1 MNQTQSGIAEVA
13 IFSAM
18 PDQDFVQIVLQ
29 TLVSGG
35 SLDASTADDLFE
47 RLLSGGLDDAQI
59 GAVLSIIATRRTTPA
74 ELLGAARV
82 MRRHV
87 TPVPIEPGPGE
98 SLIDTCGTGGA
109 AKTFNISTMAALVAA
124 AAEPAKD
131 SGVTRVLVAKHGN
144 RSRTGRGSAEVL
156 AQLGVHVDA
165 GPDVQA
171 ACLREVGV
179 CFCFAIHHHPAMR
192 HAAGPRRSLGFPTI
206 FNLLGPL
213 TNPAG
218 AKRQMIGVYRPEKV
232 GVVAQALQALGS
244 TGVVLHSRDGM
255 DEVSTDA
262 PTDAAWVSATGLRV
276 ESIDPKRFGVRGAP
290 PAALAARD
298 VSHAAELA
306 RGAIDGSSPAHSDAV
321 ALNAGLALVV
331 AGAAGSIADG
341 LERARAA
348 IKSGA
353 AVEKLEALAKVS
365 KG

>member
-1 MNQTQSGIAEVA
+1 
-13 IFSAM
+13 M
-18 PDQDFVQIVLQ
+18 PHSEFAQATLQ

-35 SLDASTADDLFE
+35 TLDAPTAEAVFE
-47 RLLSGGLDDAQI
+47 HLLTGGLDDAQI
-59 GAVLSIIATRRTTPA
+59 GAVLSLIATRRTTPA

-87 TPVPIEPGPGE
+87 TRVPIEVGPGE

-109 AKTFNISTMAALVAA
+109 AKTFNISTMAAIVAA
-124 AAEPAKD
+124 AAEPGQ
-131 SGVTRVLVAKHGN
+131 GVSRVLVAKHGN

-156 AQLGVHVDA
+156 AELGVQVDA
-165 GPDVQA
+165 SPDVQA

-218 AKRQMIGVYRPEKV
+218 ATRQMIGVYRPEKV
-232 GVVAQALQALGS
+232 GVVAQTLQALGS

-262 PTDAAWVSATGLRV
+262 PTDAAWVGPTGLRV
-276 ESIDPKRFGVRGAP
+276 ESIDPKRFGVLGAP

-298 VSHAAELA
+298 VGHAAELA
-306 RGAIDGSSPAHSDAV
+306 RGALDGLSAAHSDAV
-321 ALNAGLALVV
+321 ALNAALALVV

-341 LERARAA
+341 LERARGA
-348 IKSGA
+348 IGSGA
-353 AVEKLEALAKVS
+353 AIAKLEALARVS
-365 KG
+365 RG